1 MSLLQAQ
8 QAYNA
13 QTEKVKRLSE
23 EGAHPDP
30 AQEKK
35 RLNILQKE
43 EHERIRL
50 LNLTFDLQNSSGAQT
65 RERQQM
71 GIEAILNNDEA
82 ALSQMSAEQYVQL
95 RDRFL
100 RNAPKMQAGE
110 DSKAY
115 IARVREWISTY
126 NASGDLVDNWTKRV
140 VAEHER
146 QVAAKSQREQKA
158 EAHRNRRMQ
167 QEAERRRMMQLGRQR

>member
-13 QTEKVKRLSE
+13 QAEKVKRLSE

-30 AQEKK
+30 NQERK
-35 RLNILQKE
+35 RLAVLQKE

-50 LNLTFDLQNSSGAQT
+50 LNLTFEMQNASGAQT
-65 RERQQM
+65 RGRHQA

-100 RNAPKMQAGE
+100 KTAPKIQAGE
-110 DSKAY
+110 DVQAY
-115 IARVREWISTY
+115 SERVREWISTY

-140 VAEHER
+140 VAEHQR
-146 QVAAKSQREQKA
+146 QVAARSQREQQTQA
-158 EAHRNRRMQ
+158 DRSRRMQ
-167 QEAERRRMMQLGRQR
+167 QEAERRRAMESRRR